1 MRPHLD
7 RCIPLAV
14 RPVDRAPGLVYGPVQ
29 SRRFGRSLGINLL
42 PPGVRLCTFA
52 CRYCQC
58 GGVRARGR
66 GVAPFPSLESLDRA
80 LRRALA
86 ADPRL
91 NDICFAG
98 SGEPTLHPR
107 FLEAVLLARQLRD
120 RWAPWA
126 SVTVLSN
133 GLAIEKKSVRGA
145 LALVDRAVVK
155 LDAARDDLLR
165 ALDGAPRGLSA
176 RRLIEAYGTMAGLE
190 TQSMLVRGAVNNATP
205 AALDALGAALQ
216 AIRPRKA
223 AIGTITRA
231 PADEQAASGI
241 QPLSAEQLAGA
252 VAHLRWVAPDIDI
265 AAY

>member
-1 MRPHLD
+1 LD
-7 RCIPLAV
+7 RCIPLSV

-66 GVAPFPSLESLDRA
+66 GAGAAPFPSLESLDRA
-80 LRRALA
+80 LRRALD
-86 ADPRL
+86 ADARL
-91 NDICFAG
+91 DDICFAG

-107 FLEAVLLARQLRD
+107 FPEAVLLARELRD

-126 SVTVLSN
+126 RLTVLSN
-133 GLAIEKKSVRGA
+133 GLAVEKEGVRRA
-145 LALVDRAVVK
+145 LALVDRPVVK

-176 RRLIEAYGTMAGLE
+176 RRLIRAYGTIAGLE

-231 PADEQAASGI
+231 PADEQAASGV

-252 VAHLRWVAPDIDI
+252 VAHLRWVAPDVDI
-265 AAY
+265 VAY